1 MGEYDLQ
8 SMTNSRMVLDE
19 KAGSET
25 AGKSV
30 PTPASQGNRC
40 EDFSLA
46 RYRYLTL
53 PSPTSDSSS
62 IVGTLGEIAVAVVW
76 SVRLYGSVGKTGYG
90 GRRASKDSAEFGTVQ
105 PSKISINIDLCWFY

>member
-1 MGEYDLQ
+1 MKK
-8 SMTNSRMVLDE
+8 

-53 PSPTSDSSS
+53 PSPTSDPSS
-62 IVGTLGEIAVAVVW
+62 IVGMLGEIAVAV
-76 SVRLYGSVGKTGYG
+76 VRLYGSVGKTGG
-90 GRRASKDSAEFGTVQ
+90 ALPRTVQ
-105 PSKISINIDLCWFY
+105 NSALFSPQKLTLACVGSIEITLGLS

>member
-46 RYRYLTL
+46 RYRHLTL

-76 SVRLYGSVGKTGYG
+76 SVGEALRIRGKNRIWWKARFQGQC
-90 GRRASKDSAEFGTVQ
+90 RIRHCSAL
-105 PSKISINIDLCWFY
+105 KN